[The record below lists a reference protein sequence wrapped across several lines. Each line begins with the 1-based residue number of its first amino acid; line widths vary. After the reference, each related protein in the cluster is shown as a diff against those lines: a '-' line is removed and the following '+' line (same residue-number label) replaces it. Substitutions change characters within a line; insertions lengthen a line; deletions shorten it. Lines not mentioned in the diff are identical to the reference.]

1 MAKYVGKIQNDKDMV
16 NKKYV
21 DSGLAG
27 KAASSHSH
35 PFYQV
40 SIPTDYVVTGG
51 PDTISRFGIQE
62 TRACKTAFLPPEA
75 ITIEYTTD
83 GGITWLDYG
92 ATDAQKRE
100 LVSCKYSGS
109 FKYGGPSCTVA
120 TNKIGLRITLNP
132 TDRYC
137 YVNMAYMWVNVPGHT
152 CNVFTE
158 YSTIGAKTTFIKL
171 NNGKTY
177 NINGWSGGNMLY
189 FPGGTFGGGASQTSN
204 RYAYRF
210 TYLCTSINE
219 TYKTAIPTVIDL
231 RLYGTSTWN
240 APNNFMKLDHIYS
253 WDANQNV
260 TFPKN
265 VTAPNFIGHLSG
277 NADSSTTTSRANISS
292 RNTSDTWI
300 PVFRDGYFDY
310 TLRTMATD
318 VSHTDWPN
326 NQDCLATMSFLSFWS
341 GGYDKNGSSNLY
353 RCSEGLI
360 QAKPVIAYSNGS
372 GTAGTITLSYD
383 ASKYNHMRVSYK
395 FNGNEYCSNTFSDVG
410 YVGGYYWVGIT
421 HTANNDEYTY
431 ARSCLINVNG
441 KTITLQRNRSTGFS
455 KSDNDIYTPGGDN
468 NLYITKVELWK

>member
-1 MAKYVGKIQNDKDMV
+1 MAKYVGKIQNDKDIV

-40 SIPTDYVVTGG
+40 SIPTDYVATGG

-137 YVNMAYMWVNVPGHT
+137 YVNMAYMWVNIPGHT

-210 TYLCTSINE
+210 TYLCKSINE

-265 VTAPNFIGHLSG
+265 VTAPNFIGSL
-277 NADSSTTTSRANISS
+277 
-292 RNTSDTWI
+292 
-300 PVFRDGYFDY
+300 
-310 TLRTMATD
+310 
-318 VSHTDWPN
+318 
-326 NQDCLATMSFLSFWS
+326 
-341 GGYDKNGSSNLY
+341 
-353 RCSEGLI
+353 
-360 QAKPVIAYSNGS
+360 S
-372 GTAGTITLSYD
+372 GTANIAKKLEGQSNNVTITEINYLEN
-383 ASKYNHMRVSYK
+383 AS
-395 FNGNEYCSNTFSDVG
+395 SNIQEQIDNLGEDISDLEVKVDNNFSTVNDIRTDFENQQ
-410 YVGGYYWVGIT
+410 IT
-421 HTANNDEYTY
+421 IDE
-431 ARSCLINVNG
+431 LI
-441 KTITLQRNRSTGFS
+441 
-455 KSDNDIYTPGGDN
+455 SDNDTNKKDINLLKQQNLDIEEKTRDFNNRLNTLEFESTGTLNNGAVKIKDDTFSVSEGTDFNTKIDNEKAEFNYYDDNKVTIDKDGLFADTITVRTELNLPNLKVIGVSVNNENRTHIHWIGG
-468 NLYITKVELWK
+468 